1 MTVIDRPGKS
11 ARPLGCTWLAVGVPI
26 GGLIG
31 WLAQMSDH
39 AGDRQFGALLL
50 VLSLLSLVLGVAL
63 LAWSGSALLVGSLGL
78 SAAWAAAAA
87 IVLVMADFTADRIWD
102 AGLTGLVALAT
113 VSVLAFVRKPSR
125 R

>member
-1 MTVIDRPGKS
+1 VTVIDRPGKS
-11 ARPLGCTWLAVGVPI
+11 ARPLGWTWLAVGVPI

-39 AGDRQFGALLL
+39 AGDRRFGALLL
-50 VLSLLSLVLGVAL
+50 VLSLLSLVLGIAL
-63 LAWSGSALLVGSLGL
+63 LAWSESALLVGSLGL

-87 IVLVMADFTADRIWD
+87 IVLDMADFTADRIWG

-113 VSVLAFVRKPSR
+113 VSVLAFVRKSSR